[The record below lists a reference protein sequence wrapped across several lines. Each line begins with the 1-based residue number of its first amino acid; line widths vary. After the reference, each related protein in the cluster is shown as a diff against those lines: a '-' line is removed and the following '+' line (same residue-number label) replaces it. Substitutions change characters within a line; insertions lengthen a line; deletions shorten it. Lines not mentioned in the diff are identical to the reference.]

1 MAFTVNVKEFEGP
14 LDLMLH
20 LIKENNLD
28 IFDLD
33 ISVLCEQYINYLNVM
48 MNELKLEIESEY
60 LIELATLVE
69 YKSRKLL
76 PKETARIDEEYEE
89 DPEERLVKRLL
100 EYQQFKEVSE
110 TLDSFYRERSLQL
123 TKPLSIESDNWI
135 RSDESQPI
143 DQNPYDL
150 VKAMNKVLKRFHLSQ
165 PVERTFR
172 KKELSVDDKILE
184 IKARLADLPD
194 SFTFEELVLDQKD
207 IDHIVVSFLA
217 VLDLAKQ
224 HLLYFSVDE
233 DDNIHFRKG

>member
-1 MAFTVNVKEFEGP
+1 MAFTVNIDQFEGP

-20 LIKENNLD
+20 LIKENNMD

-33 ISVLCEQYINYLNVM
+33 ISILCTQYINYLNLM
-48 MNELKLEIESEY
+48 TDLKLEIESEY

-76 PKETARIDEEYEE
+76 PKEKAKIDEDFEE
-89 DPEERLVKRLL
+89 NPEERLVKRLL

-110 TLDSFYRERSLQL
+110 TLEKFYKERSLQVS
-123 TKPLSIESDNWI
+123 KSLSLETDKWI
-135 RSDESQPI
+135 KSDESKPI

-150 VKAMNKVLKRFHLSQ
+150 VKAMNKVLKRLQ
-165 PVERTFR
+165 LAKPIERTFR
-172 KKELSVDDKILE
+172 KKELSVDDKIIE
-184 IKARLADLPD
+184 IKARLLDMND
-194 SFTFEELVLDQKD
+194 TFTFEDLVKEETD
-207 IDHIVVSFLA
+207 INHVVVSFLA

-233 DDNIHFRKG
+233 NDIIHFRKG